1 MALINV
7 SMLLMTNVKAKIK
20 IAIANI
26 TPPLD
31 NNNEK
36 IIVLGSF
43 AWSNDTATI
52 PQKQEA
58 K

>member
-26 TPPLD
+26 IPPLD

-43 AWSNDTATI
+43 A
-52 PQKQEA
+52 
-58 K
+58 